1 LIKRGLNCDG
11 FLKGEGETLPRH
23 VGGVFE
29 IVSETKIELRDDY
42 NTENSVSDPRTTP
55 EEQSV
60 TEILIATV

>member
-1 LIKRGLNCDG
+1 MDFEKQRRGTAPTGC
-11 FLKGEGETLPRH
+11 
-23 VGGVFE
+23 GVFE
-29 IVSETKIELRDDY
+29 IVSETNIELRDDY